1 MLESVEPPV
10 LKLSQ
15 TIFINFKK
23 NIIIIL
29 DIVNDVT
36 YKREYFRMIFLV
48 LWATGMSF

>member
-15 TIFINFKK
+15 TIFINLKK
-23 NIIIIL
+23 KKIL